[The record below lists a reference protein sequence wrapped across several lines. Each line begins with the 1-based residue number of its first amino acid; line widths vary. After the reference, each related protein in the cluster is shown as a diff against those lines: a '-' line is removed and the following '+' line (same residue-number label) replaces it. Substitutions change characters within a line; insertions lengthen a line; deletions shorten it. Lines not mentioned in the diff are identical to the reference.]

1 MYVRTYINNT
11 TKSTSFVFSRV
22 TLLGSAFGLFLRIIT
37 IIIIIIIII
46 KYKDDS
52 ASVRTNCATVHERGC
67 TLQLSS
73 SNEYCC
79 CKV

>member
-22 TLLGSAFGLFLRIIT
+22 TLLGSAFGLFLR
-37 IIIIIIIII
+37 IIIIIII